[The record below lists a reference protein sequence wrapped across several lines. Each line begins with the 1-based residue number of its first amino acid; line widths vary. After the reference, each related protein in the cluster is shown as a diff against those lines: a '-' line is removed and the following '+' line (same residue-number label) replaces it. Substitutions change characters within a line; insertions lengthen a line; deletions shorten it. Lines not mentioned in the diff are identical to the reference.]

1 MNAVDSVE
9 KDLISEV
16 FVLIV
21 AGGIGS
27 RLIGIGSNDVPNSLR
42 FVMSLVK
49 PGYRLQQKDFWVLAY
64 QPKIL

>member
-9 KDLISEV
+9 KDLRSEV

-27 RLIGIGSNDVPNSLR
+27 RLVGIGSNDVPKQFTICNE
-42 FVMSLVK
+42 
-49 PGYRLQQKDFWVLAY
+49 W
-64 QPKIL
+64 